1 MLRSGD
7 SKLSL
12 LLDNADAKTVLD
24 KGKERK
30 RRVEW
35 DTEGEIR

>member
-12 LLDNADAKTVLD
+12 LLDNDETVLD
-24 KGKERK
+24 KEKERK
-30 RRVEW
+30 RRMEW